1 MDEKNR
7 ILDLDKNIKNPKL
20 TINPRLRILLMMME
34 GKQEPRCATTHSKY
48 GACVTD
54 VSSRD
59 AIHPLLSSSKKIV
72 EYFIVLETRES
83 MRIKFIRWAR
93 SSIMTDVPT
102 KSQRNNNVVF
112 RRVNFYMIK
121 YIKKG

>member
-1 MDEKNR
+1 MVKNNR

-59 AIHPLLSSSKKIV
+59 AIHPLLSSSKSTSILKIMP
-72 EYFIVLETRES
+72 YTYLKMPSGTSNLFI
-83 MRIKFIRWAR
+83 
-93 SSIMTDVPT
+93 
-102 KSQRNNNVVF
+102 
-112 RRVNFYMIK
+112 
-121 YIKKG
+121 